1 MYLPPTQHTEHKL
14 LLWETDNLCHYFTG
28 LEPQGKPKNTGVGS
42 LSLLQGIFPTQE
54 SNRGLLHCRWI
65 LYQLSY
71 QGSLIV
77 RPSRMNA
84 KKCPFQHRGK
94 KCKVENQEIPGK
106 RHIWP
111 WSTKW
116 SKAKANRIVPR
127 EYTGHSKHSSNNT
140 RNDSTHGH
148 HQMVNTEIR
157 LIIFFAAKN
166 GEALHSQQ
174 KQDWEVTVAQILT
187 PYCKIQT

>member
-1 MYLPPTQHTEHKL
+1 MEWVAFSFSRGSSQPRDWTQISCIEGGFFSSWATREVKTTE
-14 LLWETDNLCHYFTG
+14 
-28 LEPQGKPKNTGVGS
+28 VGS
-42 LSLLQGIFPTQE
+42 LSLLQWIFPTQE
-54 SNRGLLHCRWI
+54 LNRGLLHCRWI

-116 SKAKANRIVPR
+116 SRAKANRVSPR
-127 EYTGHSKHSSNNT
+127 ECTGRSKHPLPT
-140 RNDSTHGH
+140 TQEDTTHGH

-157 LIIFFAAKN
+157 LIIFFAAK
-166 GEALHSQQ
+166 ALYSQ
-174 KQDWEVTVAQILT
+174 
-187 PYCKIQT
+187 